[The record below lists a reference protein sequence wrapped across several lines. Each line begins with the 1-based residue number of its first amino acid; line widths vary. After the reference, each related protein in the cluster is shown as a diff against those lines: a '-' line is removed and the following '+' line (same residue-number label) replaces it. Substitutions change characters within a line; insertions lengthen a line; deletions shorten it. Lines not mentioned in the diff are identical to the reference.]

1 MDQSPIVKRI
11 EEICREFDSRVS
23 TVGLSFSRLELAKRL
38 SETECAAEERG
49 VAALQP
55 TNSSSPKLPCPHLD
69 NVGGCIKTVGHK
81 KCTCGYVNR
90 QLRAS

>member
-1 MDQSPIVKRI
+1 MTFDEWWYKYGV
-11 EEICREFDSRVS
+11 EIDIPKNEACVIWM
-23 TVGLSFSRLELAKRL
+23 
-38 SETECAAEERG
+38 
-49 VAALQP
+49 AALNNAEALKP
-55 TNSSSPKLPCPHLD
+55 SHNSSSPKLPCPHLD

>member
-1 MDQSPIVKRI
+1 MQISNIEKVVSYYSSICEALPIGGHGIKVLHDALL
-11 EEICREFDSRVS
+11 EIAVLKA
-23 TVGLSFSRLELAKRL
+23 G
-38 SETECAAEERG
+38 G

-81 KCTCGYVNR
+81 KCTCEYVNR

>member
-1 MDQSPIVKRI
+1 MNELFIVSEMDELHKILDAVNERLRIVAMSVM
-11 EEICREFDSRVS
+11 DSKKPS
-23 TVGLSFSRLELAKRL
+23 H
-38 SETECAAEERG
+38 
-49 VAALQP
+49 
-55 TNSSSPKLPCPHLD
+55 NNSSPKLPCPHLD